1 MFLYCKPCSWTVSLP
16 NSRHAASQLTGKAQ
30 AVAPGPHEGAKVL
43 SEQSP
48 ALLHVRFGF
57 GRGGRGGRRWRRLL
71 ETALWS
77 VGRRFAHTHEC
88 VRRQGVGGTREQKK
102 AEGHVP
108 LSALRLFKTKKIV
121 KHKRAAHN
129 SPTLVPLSVSGMK
142 LLLPLYRHTHTHCLG
157 PCAAGRCSVSSVGKS
172 DSVLY
177 LSWDTQC
184 DGDEWLRVEKFW
196 SLGSWKSRAKGETEK
211 RGWSK
216 RKSKRQPLP
225 TKKYSAS
232 SCITVKV
239 SLSTYF
245 SVVFTSGAV
254 KVLLHVDTGPGNKVS
269 LLSVKSRCSKQAA
282 LYNYLPE

>member
-1 MFLYCKPCSWTVSLP
+1 MKTSVGNCALICRQTVCSHSWVCE
-16 NSRHAASQLTGKAQ
+16 KA
-30 AVAPGPHEGAKVL
+30 
-43 SEQSP
+43 
-48 ALLHVRFGF
+48 
-57 GRGGRGGRRWRRLL
+57 RRWRDERA
-71 ETALWS
+71 EE
-77 VGRRFAHTHEC
+77 G
-88 VRRQGVGGTREQKK
+88 GGTRSSVCTTTLQD
-102 AEGHVP
+102 
-108 LSALRLFKTKKIV
+108 KKIV

-142 LLLPLYRHTHTHCLG
+142 LLLPFYRHTHTHCLG